1 MDLVGYYDGLNVTF
15 ASSDLAWKNN
25 ELPVSEIVPQQVDI
39 DSPIGIVFL
48 VLTIIAL
55 IVSIGF
61 SFLFWYYRDEKVVKK
76 TSPFFSQLILIGID
90 LCLISQ
96 IFWGVSQTGFTCF
109 VKVWLLAIG
118 FGLIMGN
125 LLAKTYRIFKIF
137 TNVQVTQLVM
147 KDTDLLKFSI
157 VILAIEV
164 ALLCV
169 YCFVSGTPRPIYI
182 QSTSDS
188 LLLIIQCSVPSEFV
202 QIFGQITLL
211 VFNGLLILCGV
222 VIAYVSRHVESSF
235 NESKYIAI
243 TVYIYLLVVIILLPL
258 YYTAGDS
265 GSSVNRQYILRNISV
280 LAAMYFTLV
289 ALFVPKIMNIYR
301 TKAAE
306 KRRRQM
312 TATSGGS
319 TTQRSRIRSQYDT
332 QGTQGSVNR
341 ASATDQAD
349 GSLFS
354 KMLTSQG
361 SQTGG
366 SMSFGGAGG
375 TGMTSGTQGTAG
387 SLGEDES
394 RRSSVTRRDSA
405 RANNSNLH
413 F

>member
-1 MDLVGYYDGLNVTF
+1 MVGNYDGMNVTF
-15 ASSDLAWKNN
+15 VTTDLDWKNDEQPISN
-25 ELPVSEIVPQQVDI
+25 IVPQQVDI

-48 VLTIIAL
+48 VLTVIAL
-55 IVSIGF
+55 IISISF
-61 SFLFWYYRDEKVVKK
+61 SFLFWFYRDEKVVKK

-90 LCLISQ
+90 LCLLSQ
-96 IFWGVSQTGFTCF
+96 IFWGVSQTSFTCF

-169 YCFVSGTPRPIYI
+169 YCFVSGTPRPINI

-188 LLLIIQCSVPSEFV
+188 LLLIIQCSVPSGFI
-202 QIFGQITLL
+202 QTFGTITLL

-289 ALFVPKIMNIYR
+289 ALFVPKILNIYR
-301 TKAAE
+301 TKADE

-312 TATSGGS
+312 TATSAGS
-319 TTQRSRIRSQYDT
+319 TTQRSRIRSQYGT

-341 ASATDQAD
+341 VSATDQAD
-349 GSLFS
+349 GSLFN

-361 SQTGG
+361 GG
-366 SMSFGGAGG
+366 SMSYGGAGD
-375 TGMTSGTQGTAG
+375 TGMTSGTQGTTG
-387 SLGEDES
+387 SLADEES
-394 RRSSVTRRDSA
+394 RRSSVTRRDSTASNRA
-405 RANNSNLH
+405 RNSDLR